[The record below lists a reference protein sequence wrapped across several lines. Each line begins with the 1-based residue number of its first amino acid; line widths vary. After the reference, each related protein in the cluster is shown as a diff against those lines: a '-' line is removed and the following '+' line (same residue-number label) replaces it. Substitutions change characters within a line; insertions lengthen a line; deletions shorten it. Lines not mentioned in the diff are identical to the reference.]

1 MAVEH
6 RSLNSRGH
14 FVGRSSA
21 GFGETA
27 PPPAPVAFGDSCN
40 LIIKDYRYDRT
51 LVLVSRPTRCLTLP
65 IMTMQVRPF
74 SQHNNGTK
82 NPIYVTSQDKQR
94 LEDLLMEIEVSDPR
108 EHGDLKALTQ
118 ELRRA
123 VVVDPKD
130 VFSDVITMNSHAEM
144 RDLETGETVAF
155 TLVFPSEANIDE
167 EKISVLAPIG
177 AGMLGYR
184 VGDEFEWNVPGGLRR
199 MKVTKV
205 EYQPEAAG
213 DFDR

>member
-1 MAVEH
+1 M
-6 RSLNSRGH
+6 
-14 FVGRSSA
+14 
-21 GFGETA
+21 
-27 PPPAPVAFGDSCN
+27 
-40 LIIKDYRYDRT
+40 
-51 LVLVSRPTRCLTLP
+51 
-65 IMTMQVRPF
+65 MTMQVRPF
-74 SQHNNGTK
+74 SQHSNGTK
-82 NPIYVTSQDKQR
+82 NAIYVTSQDKQR

-130 VFSDVITMNSHAEM
+130 VFNDVITMNSRAEM

-213 DFDR
+213 HFHR

>member
-1 MAVEH
+1 MNTAQAP
-6 RSLNSRGH
+6 LSRQENNGMK
-14 FVGRSSA
+14 
-21 GFGETA
+21 
-27 PPPAPVAFGDSCN
+27 N
-40 LIIKDYRYDRT
+40 LIHIT
-51 LVLVSRPTRCLTLP
+51 T
-65 IMTMQVRPF
+65 
-74 SQHNNGTK
+74 
-82 NPIYVTSQDKQR
+82 QDKQR
-94 LEDLLMEIEVSDPR
+94 LEDLLLEVQASDPR
-108 EHGDLKALTQ
+108 KHGDLKALTE

-123 VVVDPKD
+123 VIVDPKD
-130 VFSDVITMNSHAEM
+130 VSGDVITMNSRAEM
-144 RDLETGETVAF
+144 RDLASGETVAF

-205 EYQPEAAG
+205 DYQPEAAG

>member
-1 MAVEH
+1 MIAVQH
-6 RSLNSRGH
+6 RQPR
-14 FVGRSSA
+14 
-21 GFGETA
+21 E
-27 PPPAPVAFGDSCN
+27 
-40 LIIKDYRYDRT
+40 K
-51 LVLVSRPTRCLTLP
+51 
-65 IMTMQVRPF
+65 
-74 SQHNNGTK
+74 NNGIK
-82 NPIYVTSQDKQR
+82 NPIHITTQDKQR
-94 LEDLLMEIEVSDPR
+94 LEDLFVEVQASDPR
-108 EHGDLKALTQ
+108 KHGDLKALTQ

-123 VVVDPKD
+123 VIVDPKD
-130 VFSDVITMNSHAEM
+130 VFCDVITMNSRAEM
-144 RDLETGETVAF
+144 RDLESGETVAF